1 MSNMFCA
8 VIRYIMFPLYIDGKI
23 DGDGYAVVM
32 VVVQKRIMRF
42 YCNFFNRILSVQIRH
57 KMS

>member
-1 MSNMFCA
+1 MFCA

-42 YCNFFNRILSVQIRH
+42 YCNFL
-57 KMS
+57 